1 MITLMMLLAGILSP
15 DAGYDQVSAA
25 PVQPTAVVQTAQYAS
40 STPDQGIRIATAV
53 AEPSVS
59 DAVYEDH
66 HHTYS
71 TLNGVSLEDSKADLL
86 HKLGKPAEIA
96 QTQAGYTEY
105 RYDDLTVGLM
115 DDGLIYYISVP
126 VKAGAV
132 ELDGQHI
139 ALNKQEITRALGK
152 PQFTA
157 DDGEGYNNDFYAF
170 KVFTDPDT
178 GHIVSADIFDVW
190 SQ

>member
-40 STPDQGIRIATAV
+40 STPDDGITTAV
-53 AEPSVS
+53 AQPSVS
-59 DAVYEDH
+59 DAVYEDD

-71 TLNGVSLEDSKADLL
+71 TLNGVSLDDTKANLL
-86 HKLGKPAEIA
+86 HKLGQPLRIDK
-96 QTQAGYTEY
+96 TDAGYIEY
-105 RYDDLTVGLM
+105 RYDDVTVGLR
-115 DDGLIYYISVP
+115 DDGLIYYVSVP
-126 VKAGAV
+126 VQAGSI

-139 ALNKQEITRALGK
+139 ALNKQEITDALGT

-157 DDGEGYNNDFYAF
+157 DDGEGYYNDFYAF
-170 KVFTDPDT
+170 KVFTDA
-178 GHIVSADIFDVW
+178 GQIVSVDIFDTW

>member
-40 STPDQGIRIATAV
+40 STPDQGIRTAV
-53 AEPSVS
+53 DTPSVS

-71 TLNGVSLEDSKADLL
+71 TLNGVSLEDTKADLL
-86 HKLGKPAEIA
+86 HKLGKPERIEK
-96 QTQAGYTEY
+96 TDAGYTEY
-105 RYDDLTVGLM
+105 RYNDVTVGLM
-115 DDGLIYYISVP
+115 DDGMIYYVSVP
-126 VKAGAV
+126 VQAGSV
-132 ELDGQHI
+132 ELDGQRI
-139 ALNKQEITRALGK
+139 ELNKQEITETLGK

-178 GHIVSADIFDVW
+178 GEIVSADIFDVW